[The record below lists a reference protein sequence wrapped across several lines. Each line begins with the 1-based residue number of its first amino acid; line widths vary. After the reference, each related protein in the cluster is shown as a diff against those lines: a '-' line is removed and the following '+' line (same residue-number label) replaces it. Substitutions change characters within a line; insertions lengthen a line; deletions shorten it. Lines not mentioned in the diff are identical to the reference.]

1 MKYIFSIEGNIGS
14 GKSTLV
20 ESLKNIKGVYFL
32 PEPVDTWNTIT
43 DLSGVTILEKYY
55 QDQEKYAFPFQMMAY
70 ITRLSLI
77 RAAPD
82 NSIIFTERCVFT
94 DREIFAKML
103 YDSGK
108 IDHISYSIYNKWF
121 DEFNENALAGII
133 YIKTSPATCFK
144 RILKRNRKGET
155 IPIEYL
161 ENCHDYHEKW
171 ITNTKTPVLFIDGE
185 PEQSQKLID
194 QIKDFCSLKID

>member
-1 MKYIFSIEGNIGS
+1 MKYVFSIEGNIGS
-14 GKSTLV
+14 GKSTLI
-20 ESLKNIKGVYFL
+20 EQLKKIEGVYFL

-82 NSIIFTERCVFT
+82 GIIFTERCVFT

-108 IDHISYSIYNKWF
+108 IDHVSYLIYNKWF
-121 DEFNENALAGII
+121 YEFNENALSGII
-133 YIKTSPATCFK
+133 YIQTSPETCFN
-144 RILKRNRKGET
+144 RILSRNRKGET
-155 IPIEYL
+155 IPLSYL
-161 ENCHDYHEKW
+161 QNCHKYHEEW
-171 ITNTKTPVLFIDGE
+171 INGTTTPVLIIDGE
-185 PEQSQKLID
+185 PQQTSLTIEKIKNFYSLKLI
-194 QIKDFCSLKID
+194 

>member
-14 GKSTLV
+14 GKSTLI
-20 ESLKNIKGVYFL
+20 EKLKKFENVYFL

-77 RAAPD
+77 KAAPD
-82 NSIIFTERCVFT
+82 NCIVFTERCVFT

-108 IDHISYSIYNKWF
+108 IDLISYLIYNKWF
-121 DEFNENALAGII
+121 DEFNVLPLSGII
-133 YIKTSPATCFK
+133 YMKTSPETCFN
-144 RILKRNRKGET
+144 RILTRNRKGET

-161 ENCHDYHEKW
+161 QNCHNYHEKW
-171 ITNTKTPVLFIDGE
+171 INSTTTPVLVLDGE
-185 PEQSQKLID
+185 PQQTDSCIEK
-194 QIKDFCSLKID
+194 IKRFIR